1 MDENEFDRYTIV
13 LLRRPESHPDLTDEQ
28 LEDLQARHLAHNDA
42 MVEAGHM
49 LVAGPTG
56 REWDD
61 SLRGICIYRV
71 GLDEAREL
79 TEADPMVEVGW
90 LGYDAFTWRTRK
102 DALRGR

>member
-13 LLRRPESHPDLTDEQ
+13 LLRRPESHPELTDEQ
-28 LEDLQARHLAHNDA
+28 LDDLQARHLAHNDA

-61 SLRGICIYRV
+61 SLRGICIYRCD
-71 GLDEAREL
+71 LDQAREL
-79 TEADPMVEVGW
+79 TEADPMVELGR
-90 LGYDAFTWRTRK
+90 LGYEAFTWWTRK
-102 DALRGR
+102 GALDGR